1 MHGQLVPSEE
11 LLGRLLG
18 VVSHRFKTFTQ
29 PHANRDWTELLK
41 CHFAHVA
48 SELGLQTAD
57 YLVREPR
64 QNCVQRHGLQWRR
77 DNCTVAAIAWE
88 WKSSNEYPDLLPLEH
103 LLLNNA
109 ELKVFLTDTL
119 VGEGDARATE
129 VGEVLARH
137 GVNPKD
143 RSVLAVVFAGA
154 GKNTFCRLA
163 SVTVVGQPDL
173 VRWIPKRKACLD
185 SGRGR

>member
-1 MHGQLVPSEE
+1 MNGQLVPSDE

-18 VVSHRFKTFTQ
+18 VVSYRFKTFTQ
-29 PHANRDWTELLK
+29 PHANRDWTALLE
-41 CHFAHVA
+41 CHLAHVA

-64 QNCVQRHGLQWRR
+64 QNCVQRHGLQLRR

-88 WKSSNEYPDLLPLEH
+88 WKSSNEYPDLLPLRH
-103 LLLNNA
+103 LLRSDA

-119 VGEGDARATE
+119 VGEGAVRAAE
-129 VGEVLARH
+129 LGEVLARH

-154 GKNTFCRLA
+154 GKNALGRLA

-173 VRWIPKRKACLD
+173 VRWIPKRRACFDCGL
-185 SGRGR
+185 GH